1 MAAAFVLMIGAGIAL
16 ASGALDDRGSGRGQ
30 NARATAPP
38 PPVATLITPDPA
50 LTRADAADI
59 AGVLPDGLDRNAVD
73 GLRLYVNDERVRE
86 RDLPSEA
93 NFTLNDVPLGE
104 GDNEIRISLIGEGGE
119 GEQSAPITVVRDS
132 TSPEIQITQPEPDST
147 AYGGSETL
155 RGRTEAGA
163 SIEVVEDGS
172 NRPVA
177 VQISGDGRFQATL
190 HLELGNNE
198 FVIRSE
204 DPAGNKSSTRLAVT
218 RAMSLGSI
226 NLSVSVDEVALADL
240 PVTVNATAVVRDE
253 LGRAADGAAVTFS
266 LSPPNRGTTTYQAT
280 TVNGQASWPNMVV
293 TGERAT
299 GVWLVTVL
307 ATLPSGE
314 ELRGDASFSVQ

>member
-1 MAAAFVLMIGAGIAL
+1 MLLIGAGIAF
-16 ASGALDDRGSGRGQ
+16 ASGALDDRGPGRGQ
-30 NARATAPP
+30 NARATVPP
-38 PPVATLITPDPA
+38 PPVAALIAPDPA
-50 LTRADAADI
+50 LTKADATDI
-59 AGVLPDGLDRNAVD
+59 AGVLPDGLDRDTVD

-93 NFTLNDVPLGE
+93 NFTLNAVPLSE
-104 GDNEIRISLIGEGGE
+104 GDNEIRISLVGDGGE
-119 GEQSAPITVVRDS
+119 GEKSAPITMVRDS
-132 TSPEIQITQPEPDST
+132 TPPDIRVTQPESDTT
-147 AYGGSETL
+147 AYGATETL

-163 SIEVVEDGS
+163 SIEVVEVGT
-172 NRPVA
+172 NRPVEA
-177 VQISGDGRFQATL
+177 AISGDGQFRATL
-190 HLELGNNE
+190 HLDMGNNE
-198 FVIRSE
+198 FVLRSE
-204 DPAGNKSSTRLAVT
+204 DPAGNKSATRLAVT
-218 RAMSLGSI
+218 RSMSLGSI

-240 PVTVNATAVVRDE
+240 PVTVRATALVRDE

-280 TVNGQASWPNMVV
+280 TVNGQASWPNMIV